1 MGTLESYR
9 VGPAPIETEHVHE
22 GRSEVARF
30 VRVNSVSG
38 RRRRGRGRRDGSG
51 QSLVEFSLILMPLFL
66 ILLGIIQFGFIFN
79 TYVTMTN
86 AARDAARLGTIYVYD
101 RTLTKA
107 QNDLARNE
115 TVKAQV
121 LSSMNML
128 SKTTPWF
135 TTGSTWTQSGTT
147 YTNGDL
153 VITYVLPAGVTE
165 SDPRTGQELT
175 VLATYH
181 QDLVIPL
188 ISNFLPKDAGGR
200 MRLAGEVTM
209 VIN

>member
-1 MGTLESYR
+1 MRLVQPQT
-9 VGPAPIETEHVHE
+9 
-22 GRSEVARF
+22 
-30 VRVNSVSG
+30 
-38 RRRRGRGRRDGSG
+38 RRRGAAGDTERG

-66 ILLGIIQFGFIFN
+66 VLLGIIQFGFIFN

-115 TVKAQV
+115 TIKAQV
-121 LSSMNML
+121 LGSMNML
-128 SKTTPWF
+128 GTTAPWF
-135 TTGSTWTQSGTT
+135 TTGASWSQSGTT

-153 VITYVLPAGVTE
+153 VITYELPAGVTE
-165 SDPRTGQELT
+165 SDPRTGQEVT
-175 VLATYH
+175 VTAAYH
-181 QDLVIPL
+181 QDLIIPL
-188 ISNFLPKDAGGR
+188 ISTFLPKDAGGR
-200 MRLAGEVTM
+200 MRLTGTVTM